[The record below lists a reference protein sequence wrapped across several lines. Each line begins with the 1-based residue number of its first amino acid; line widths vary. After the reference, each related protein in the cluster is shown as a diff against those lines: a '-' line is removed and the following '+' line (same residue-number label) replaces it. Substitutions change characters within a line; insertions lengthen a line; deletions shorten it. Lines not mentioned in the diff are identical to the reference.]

1 MFQIQCRNLG
11 VAILCVALT
20 FLMSS
25 CSDGNDQVAYHKPQ
39 SDDTLYTTQAAMD
52 VYAYEPERALTIIDS
67 ALLLDNID
75 YDQAQ
80 LLRAK
85 VFSQSLADEQLDS
98 AQTLLLE
105 LLNSN
110 FTEDKTIREQVYDL
124 LLNIAYKRQHLELL
138 LHWGARKVECCR
150 ELGNETEALRTEAE
164 IAFAHAQL
172 GEEEK
177 GLAKINH
184 IIAKLDG
191 QRSIDK
197 MDACIVILKRK
208 MLILSHLG
216 RFEEAITVAQ
226 HAKEIL
232 DDYREHYTDYADDS
246 YRLPKNEEEIQ
257 KYCDFYIAQIYNS
270 IANSYAKLGK
280 TDSARHYLAF
290 FEQSD
295 YSQSYVG
302 RKSVVPTYCILGDY
316 EKMDEIY
323 AEMAQK
329 MGADTLN
336 NEYVDML
343 LGWAKEA
350 EAQGNLRI
358 ASAYLHRYDQ
368 VKQQLNERLL
378 RSRAYDFATRY
389 QLQEEQLKAKYEQ
402 RKAEN
407 RMYLNIVSFALLLLA
422 IGAIVLLW
430 ILYRKIKCK
439 SRVMVEQIAETV
451 RYKNDSQKLTAETEA
466 AVAAATTAATIARVE
481 TATNAKPSTRRVE
494 LKSLDKLS
502 NEQLFKFLSD
512 AIRHEQL
519 FTNPNF
525 GRQMLMD
532 RFNISERRIGAAFAR
547 GSEHNS
553 LPDFVRELRLEYA
566 CQLLTD
572 HAEMSVSDVATAA
585 GFSSLSVFSREF
597 KRKFDISPSFY
608 RQQISESKM

>member
-1 MFQIQCRNLG
+1 MFLIQSRNPG
-11 VAILCVALT
+11 VAVLCIALT
-20 FLMSS
+20 ILMCS
-25 CSDGNDQVAYHKPQ
+25 CSGGNDQVADHKPQ
-39 SDDTLYTTQAAMD
+39 ANDTAYTAEAAMN

-75 YDQAQ
+75 YDLAQ
-80 LLRAK
+80 MLRAK
-85 VFSQSLADEQLDS
+85 VFSQSLADERLDS
-98 AQTLLLE
+98 AQTLLLG
-105 LLNSN
+105 LLNSSY
-110 FTEDKTIREQVYDL
+110 TENKATREKVYDL

-138 LHWGARKVECCR
+138 LHWGALKVECCR
-150 ELGNETEALRTEAE
+150 ELGHETEALRTEAE

-197 MDACIVILKRK
+197 MDACVVALKRK
-208 MLILSHLG
+208 ALILNYLG
-216 RFEEAITVAQ
+216 RLEETVSVAQ

-232 DDYREHYTDYADDS
+232 DDYREHYADYADDS
-246 YRLPKNEEEIQ
+246 FRFPKNEEEIQ
-257 KYCDFYIAQIYNS
+257 QYCDFYIAQIYS
-270 IANSYAKLGK
+270 CIANLYAKSGK

-290 FEQSD
+290 FEQN
-295 YSQSYVG
+295 YYGQSYIG
-302 RKSVVPTYCILGDY
+302 RKSVVPTYCLLGDY
-316 EKMDEIY
+316 DKMDEIY

-329 MGADTLN
+329 MGTDTLN
-336 NEYVDML
+336 NEYADML

-350 EAQGNLRI
+350 EAQGNHRI
-358 ASAYLHRYDQ
+358 ANAYLHRYDQ
-368 VKQQLNERLL
+368 VKQQLNDRLL
-378 RSRAYDFATRY
+378 KSRAYDISTRY
-389 QLQEEQLKAKYEQ
+389 QLHEEQLKAENEQ
-402 RKAEN
+402 RRAQN
-407 RMYLNIVSFALLLLA
+407 RMYMVIVGFTLFLIA
-422 IGAIVLLW
+422 IGTIVLLW

-439 SRVMVEQIAETV
+439 NRVLVEQIAETV
-451 RYKNDSQKLTAETEA
+451 RYKNDAQNLTAEDEA
-466 AVAAATTAATIARVE
+466 LVATSTATIAKVE
-481 TATNAKPSTRRVE
+481 TATKAKLSTRRVE
-494 LKSLDKLS
+494 IKNLDKLS
-502 NEQLFKFLSD
+502 NEQLFKFLSE
-512 AIRHEQL
+512 AIRQEQL

-532 RFNISERRIGAAFAR
+532 RFNVSERRIGAAFAH

-566 CQLLTD
+566 SRLLTD